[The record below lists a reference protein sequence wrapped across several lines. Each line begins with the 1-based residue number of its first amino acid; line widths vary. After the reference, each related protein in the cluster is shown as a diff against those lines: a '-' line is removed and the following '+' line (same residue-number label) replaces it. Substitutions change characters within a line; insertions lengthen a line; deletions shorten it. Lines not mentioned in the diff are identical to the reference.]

1 MEYPISRVAA
11 MAGISSRTLRH
22 YHDIGLLMPS
32 RVSANGYRWYERREL
47 LRLQRIMLL
56 RELGMP
62 LSDIAAALDGES
74 SELTALRRHREQLA
88 AERDRLSRV
97 LDTVDRTIAGLSG
110 ERAVRDEDF
119 FTGLAEAKERLR
131 QDLRV
136 RYGQAAESRM
146 VAAERA
152 TRHWTRADYEDAA
165 EQGDRLYT
173 RMSEARRRG
182 AAPGSPEAL
191 ELTAE
196 HYQGVRALWPA
207 DAAGYHALADLI
219 TDNPEQRAIVSAVD
233 PDLPPWLAE
242 AVRAY
247 AVQCLGFGQAADAV

>member
-1 MEYPISRVAA
+1 MEYPISRVAR
-11 MAGISSRTLRH
+11 MAGVSSRTLRH
-22 YHDIGLLMPS
+22 YHDIGLLVPS

-56 RELGMP
+56 RELGMA
-62 LSDIAAALDGES
+62 LSDIAAALDGDA
-74 SELTALRRHREQLA
+74 SELTALREHREQLA
-88 AERDRLSRV
+88 TEHDRLSRV
-97 LDTVDRTIAGLSG
+97 LDTVDRTIASLSG
-110 ERAVRDEDF
+110 ERALRDEDF
-119 FTGLAEAKERLR
+119 FTGLAEAKDRLG

-136 RYGQAAESRM
+136 RYGQAAESHM
-146 VAAERA
+146 AAA
-152 TRHWTRADYEDAA
+152 KQVTRHWTRADYEDAA

-173 RMSEARRRG
+173 CMSKARRRG
-182 AAPGSPEAL
+182 VAPDSPEAL

-207 DAAGYHALADLI
+207 DATAYYALADLI
-219 TDNPEQRAIVSAVD
+219 IDNPEQRAIVATVD

-247 AVQCLGFGQAADAV
+247 AIQCLGLERAGPAG